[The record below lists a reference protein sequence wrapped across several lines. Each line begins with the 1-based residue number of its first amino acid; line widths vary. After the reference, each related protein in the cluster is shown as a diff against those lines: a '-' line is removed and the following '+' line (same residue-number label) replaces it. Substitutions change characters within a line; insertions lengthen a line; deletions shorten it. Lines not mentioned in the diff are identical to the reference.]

1 MILPESRNLEWIEKA
16 AKDNNASN
24 PILVE
29 KVIRAVAEDTIAT
42 ALCISTNGY
51 GHEED
56 FRFYSDGITRVRNF
70 IHTERYNMIGAVR
83 DAAKAAYAAACAL
96 NKIATPQRYNPQVL
110 EELAAARIPASLS
123 SRLNNLKTQN
133 PEAFF
138 YWLKTSELMQ

>member
-29 KVIRAVAEDTIAT
+29 KVIR
-42 ALCISTNGY
+42 
-51 GHEED
+51 
-56 FRFYSDGITRVRNF
+56 VRNF

-83 DAAKAAYAAACAL
+83 DASKAAYAAACSL
-96 NKIATPQRYNPQVL
+96 NSIVVPERYNPQ
-110 EELAAARIPASLS
+110 EAEALADARIPASFS
-123 SRLNNLKTQN
+123 SRLNALKTQN

-138 YWLKTSELMQ
+138 YWLKTSELMK

>member
-1 MILPESRNLEWIEKA
+1 MEGR
-16 AKDNNASN
+16 D
-24 PILVE
+24 
-29 KVIRAVAEDTIAT
+29 IRSVAEDTIAT

-70 IHTERYNMIGAVR
+70 IHTERYNSQA
-83 DAAKAAYAAACAL
+83 
-96 NKIATPQRYNPQVL
+96 L
-110 EELAAARIPASLS
+110 EELAAARIPASFS